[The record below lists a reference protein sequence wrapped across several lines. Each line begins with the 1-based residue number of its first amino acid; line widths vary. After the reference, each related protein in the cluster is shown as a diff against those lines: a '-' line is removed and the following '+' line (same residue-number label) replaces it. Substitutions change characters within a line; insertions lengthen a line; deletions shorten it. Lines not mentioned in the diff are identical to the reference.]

1 MGLKLVGGPRDGSA
15 RGGRGGG
22 GTRTEKGSLKSV
34 REPRE
39 NDCCESAGE
48 GGLIGA
54 MGGGGIRRGGG
65 GGRGRG
71 ALKGALKGGL
81 RGALVALLGGSGRS
95 GRLYCSCAG
104 GRGAC

>member
-22 GTRTEKGSLKSV
+22 GTWTEKGSLKSV

-65 GGRGRG
+65 RKGRRIHY
-71 ALKGALKGGL
+71 AKADE
-81 RGALVALLGGSGRS
+81 
-95 GRLYCSCAG
+95 
-104 GRGAC
+104 